1 MEWARIRKGQTV
13 VIVALC
19 MLALVAF
26 VGLAVDGGSTLLQ
39 RRTMQNAADA
49 GALAA
54 IQVMQEGGIAVT
66 CVNSAGNATTC
77 HPTYLVTS
85 HDVVAKASQ
94 FVAANAGG
102 TTGSATPTAVVEY
115 HLMAGAPGC
124 ASGCYQ
130 AAVDSSTQTVP
141 DWADGVRVTASI
153 QNPTTFARAVNIS
166 TIPVSAPA
174 ATRVYATC
182 PVAADPGPTLPFTRF
197 RPALEEEMLTS
208 GNDRLH
214 AYRFWTSTP
223 DFNGSWKD
231 TLSFRHY
238 SFNNYRAS
246 GAADYNTQLLTGFDT
261 RRGLPSSG
269 GVGPNYN
276 KTGMSGCP
284 SGTSNCADMGR
295 QKGDDDDLSQDLS
308 NWIYWNWNG
317 TIVLTSTWPSGAGVG
332 SRTGDWAESYKP
344 GDLGNNLA
352 SPITD
357 LIARDGFTTPL
368 SGAPFNLGKAVDRTV
383 YVWGPSRSA
392 FLAAGSSDST
402 VAQKWVDP
410 VPPGHG
416 NGGQDGQ
423 FTDITV
429 LQRAN
434 GNYETSG
441 NDSIDRVRFTWAYK
455 FRFYAALQSNNS
467 AVYGLFLAQD
477 EPGPQ
482 PGSCTWLPGVGVYSR
497 LSDP

>member
-1 MEWARIRKGQTV
+1 MKSARTRKGQTV

-19 MLALVAF
+19 LLALVAF

-54 IQVMQEGGIAVT
+54 IQVMQEGGVAVT
-66 CVNSAGNATTC
+66 CVNSSGTATTC

-85 HDVVAKASQ
+85 HDVVAKAGQ

-102 TTGSATPTAVVEY
+102 TTGSATPTALVEY

-174 ATRVYATC
+174 ATRCMPPARWRRIPAPPC
-182 PVAADPGPTLPFTRF
+182 LSTRF

-214 AYRFWTSTP
+214 AYQFWTSQP

-238 SFNNYRAS
+238 SFNNYRAN

-269 GVGPNYN
+269 GVGPNYSKN
-276 KTGMSGCP
+276 GMSGCP
-284 SGTSNCADMGR
+284 
-295 QKGDDDDLSQDLS
+295 Q
-308 NWIYWNWNG
+308 
-317 TIVLTSTWPSGAGVG
+317 
-332 SRTGDWAESYKP
+332 
-344 GDLGNNLA
+344 
-352 SPITD
+352 
-357 LIARDGFTTPL
+357 AR
-368 SGAPFNLGKAVDRTV
+368 ATV
-383 YVWGPSRSA
+383 P
-392 FLAAGSSDST
+392 
-402 VAQKWVDP
+402 
-410 VPPGHG
+410 
-416 NGGQDGQ
+416 
-423 FTDITV
+423 
-429 LQRAN
+429 
-434 GNYETSG
+434 
-441 NDSIDRVRFTWAYK
+441 TWAG
-455 FRFYAALQSNNS
+455 RRATTTICRRIS
-467 AVYGLFLAQD
+467 
-477 EPGPQ
+477 PT
-482 PGSCTWLPGVGVYSR
+482 GSTGTGTAPSC
-497 LSDP
+497 